1 MPACPTGVLARL
13 SVFSD
18 AIPLDYDTFATHVH
32 WVAKYYFDDCI
43 SLVIDRTNGPLAEF
57 LYQLA
62 VEDAIPY
69 EAVQGFHQAAE
80 RAQGMVLFTSVHRK
94 DLLHR
99 LQPYRHTGVALITVT
114 VEDTLHG
121 W

>member
-1 MPACPTGVLARL
+1 MPSLVTGDLTRL

-18 AIPLDYDTFATHVH
+18 AIPLDYETLSIYVH
-32 WVAKYYFDDCI
+32 WVARNYFNDRI
-43 SLVIDRTNGPLAEF
+43 SLVVDRTNEPLAEF

-62 VEDAIPY
+62 NEDSIPF
-69 EAVQGFHQAAE
+69 EVTTGFSQTVE
-80 RAQGMVLFTSVHRK
+80 RAQGMVLFTTVHRME
-94 DLLHR
+94 LLHR

-114 VEDTLHG
+114 VEDTLNG